1 MIVFDN
7 VHKTFG
13 TNAVLRGVS
22 FMALPGRVH
31 FVMGMSGAGKSVT
44 IKSIIGLI
52 RPDKGRIFVDGREVT
67 GLTEDELTPVR
78 AQCQYIF
85 QHATLF
91 DHLTV
96 LENVAMP
103 VGKRFRLPLR
113 DAKARAE
120 AALEKVHAQ
129 NLLTRLPPELGKGSQ
144 KRVAIARAL
153 ALEPS
158 AILYDEPTTGLD
170 PVAARRIDALID
182 EMSQVTGLVSM
193 VVSHDL
199 TSAKDIASHVSFLHE
214 GRIRYDGSAD
224 GLFASDDE
232 VLHSFM
238 HPRGAAT
245 DAAY

>member
-1 MIVFDN
+1 MIVFDD

-22 FMALPGRVH
+22 FTVQPGRVH

-44 IKSIIGLI
+44 IKSIIGLV
-52 RPDKGRIFVDGREVT
+52 RPDTGRIMVGGREVT
-67 GLTEDELTPVR
+67 GLSEDQLVAVR

-103 VGKRFRLPLR
+103 VSKRFALSTR
-113 DAKARAE
+113 DANARAE
-120 AALEKVHAQ
+120 AALEKVHAHDFMA
-129 NLLTRLPPELGKGSQ
+129 RLPPELGKGSQ

-170 PVAARRIDALID
+170 PVAARRIDALIE
-182 EMSQVTGLVSM
+182 EMSHERGLISM

-199 TSAKDIASHVSFLHE
+199 TSVKATGDHVSFLHE

-224 GLFASDDE
+224 GLFASHDE
-232 VLHSFM
+232 ILYSFM
-238 HPRGAAT
+238 HPRG
-245 DAAY
+245 